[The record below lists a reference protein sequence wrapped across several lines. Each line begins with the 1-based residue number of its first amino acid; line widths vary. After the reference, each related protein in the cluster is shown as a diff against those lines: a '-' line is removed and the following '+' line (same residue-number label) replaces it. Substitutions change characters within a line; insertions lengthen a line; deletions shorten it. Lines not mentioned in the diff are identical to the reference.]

1 MNHIHPGTKKKLFQM
16 SSSLLASLLRLG
28 DTSRGSGSG
37 GELARGKSERGVV
50 NSVELEEEK
59 QEEDGSSEDIEDTVP
74 DHLRGR
80 RDDVG
85 TLGTCP
91 ADRVGEEEEGKKGGA
106 EAVTAVESAVGS
118 EGCAGSVPKKHIPK
132 GDVQLDFRKYGAE
145 MRDTYQT

>member
-1 MNHIHPGTKKKLFQM
+1 MF
-16 SSSLLASLLRLG
+16 ASLLRLG
-28 DTSRGSGSG
+28 DASRGSGSG
-37 GELARGKSERGVV
+37 GELARGKSKRGVV
-50 NSVELEEEK
+50 DSVELEEEK

-91 ADRVGEEEEGKKGGA
+91 ADRVGEEEERKKGGA

-118 EGCAGSVPKKHIPK
+118 EGCAGSVPKEHIPK
-132 GDVQLDFRKYGAE
+132 GDRKLEFCIHGVE
-145 MRDTYQT
+145 MRVTYQT

>member
-1 MNHIHPGTKKKLFQM
+1 MF
-16 SSSLLASLLRLG
+16 ASLLRLG
-28 DTSRGSGSG
+28 DASRGSGSG
-37 GELARGKSERGVV
+37 GELARGKSKRGVV
-50 NSVELEEEK
+50 DSVELEEEK

-91 ADRVGEEEEGKKGGA
+91 ADWVGEEEEGKEGGA

-118 EGCAGSVPKKHIPK
+118 EGCAGSVPKEHIPK
-132 GDVQLDFRKYGAE
+132 GDRKLEFCIHGVE
-145 MRDTYQT
+145 MRVTYQT